1 MTNNSKTCYRKF
13 TGWTT
18 YGVHYF
24 FCFWFLYSGY
34 AIVYSMDDSSFVTQ
48 LRNVE
53 WELFV
58 LYREGAQVFK
68 PELESQLW
76 AEVDRLEGLLVC
88 DNG

>member
-1 MTNNSKTCYRKF
+1 MDNSSY
-13 TGWTT
+13 
-18 YGVHYF
+18 
-24 FCFWFLYSGY
+24 
-34 AIVYSMDDSSFVTQ
+34 VTQ

-58 LYREGAQVFK
+58 MYREGVAK
-68 PELESQLW
+68 PVLEERLW

>member
-1 MTNNSKTCYRKF
+1 MVSC
-13 TGWTT
+13 
-18 YGVHYF
+18 
-24 FCFWFLYSGY
+24 
-34 AIVYSMDDSSFVTQ
+34 MDDSSFVTQ

-58 LYREGAQVFK
+58 LYREGLQFVK
-68 PELESQLW
+68 PELELRLW